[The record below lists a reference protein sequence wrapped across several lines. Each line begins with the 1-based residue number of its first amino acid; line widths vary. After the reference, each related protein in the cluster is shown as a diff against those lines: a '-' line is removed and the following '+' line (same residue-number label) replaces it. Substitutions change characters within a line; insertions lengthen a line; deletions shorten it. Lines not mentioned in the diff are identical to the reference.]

1 MKTLIAL
8 VAFATVILAG
18 CNSSEKSKI
27 IGKWTVDKAFAER
40 TKYDLPMQADYIDS
54 NLNKKLG
61 GNVYD
66 FMTGG
71 KLTITNAN
79 GQIQGTW
86 EMLKDEKKGNKE
98 LSAIKMKGEGWEEL
112 WVPGVGESLFY
123 LKDIDDALYA
133 KFIISGNREPMAVL
147 DETWYYY
154 NLSKNK

>member
-1 MKTLIAL
+1 MKRMKFAIAL
-8 VAFATVILAG
+8 LVFAGVFSIG
-18 CNSSEKSKI
+18 CKSSSEKNKI

-54 NLNKKLG
+54 TLNKKFG

-66 FMTGG
+66 FMEGG
-71 KLTITNAN
+71 KLTITDAN

-86 EMLKDEKKGNKE
+86 EMLKDEKNGNKE

-112 WVPGVGESLFY
+112 WVPGSGESLFY
-123 LKDIDDALYA
+123 MKDIDNALYA
-133 KFIISGNREPMAVL
+133 KLVISRDG
-147 DETWYYY
+147 TSFFY